1 MRDTILYDSAL
12 RLFGDHVSPQVLAA
26 AEAGEW
32 PAALWRAV
40 DEAGYLDVLA
50 EGPQGMVEAVAILRA
65 AGHRAAPI
73 PLPETMLA
81 RWLYAVS
88 RVEPPAGPLSIALA
102 EPGEPGQYTPVPWGG
117 VAEAVAVISGS
128 SFALMARDRLRFAP
142 RISLAG
148 ESRDVLAAVENAIT
162 PTLPS
167 PAIPGSSPER
177 GGSEKGHIPL
187 PNTISA
193 DYARGVGALMRAAQM
208 AGAMEAALGL
218 ATTYANDRVQFGR
231 PIGKFQAIQQQ
242 LALLAEEA
250 AASLVAI
257 ESAAICF
264 AEGRQSAEFALAA
277 AKIRAG
283 EAAGAVAEI
292 AHQVHGA
299 IGFTEEHSLHYL
311 TRRLWSWRDEFG
323 DEAYWAALLGR
334 RIAASGGAGLWPLI
348 TTP

>member
-12 RLFGDHVSPQVLAA
+12 RLFGDHVTPRVLEA

-32 PAALWRAV
+32 PQALWRV
-40 DEAGYLDVLA
+40 IDETGYMDVLA
-50 EGPQGMVEAVAILRA
+50 DGTGGMVEAVAILRA
-65 AGHRAAPI
+65 AGHHAAPI

-81 RWLYAVS
+81 RWLCAAS
-88 RVEPPAGPLSIALA
+88 GIEAPTGPLSIALT
-102 EPGEPGQYTPVPWGG
+102 EPGDPARYASAPWGRA
-117 VAEAVAVISGS
+117 AEAVVLVSDS
-128 SFALMARDRLRFAP
+128 SLCLAGRDRLRFQSGT
-142 RISLAG
+142 SLAG
-148 ESRDVLAAVENAIT
+148 EPRDLLIAIDE
-162 PTLPS
+162 
-167 PAIPGSSPER
+167 ER
-177 GGSEKGHIPL
+177 SAPL
-187 PNTISA
+187 PNAVSA
-193 DYARGVGALMRAAQM
+193 DLVRGVGALLRAAQM

-250 AASLVAI
+250 AAALVAV
-257 ESAAICF
+257 ESAAISV
-264 AEGRQSAEFALAA
+264 AEGRSSAEFALSA

-283 EAAGAVAEI
+283 EAAGVVAEI

-323 DEAYWAALLGR
+323 DESYWATLLGH
-334 RIAASGGAGLWPLI
+334 RIASAGGAGLWPLI

>member
-1 MRDTILYDSAL
+1 MLDTILYDSAL
-12 RLFGDHVSPQVLAA
+12 RLFGDHVTPRVLEA

-32 PAALWRAV
+32 PAPLWRDV

-50 EGPQGMVEAVAILRA
+50 AGLGGMVEAVAILRA
-65 AGHRAAPI
+65 AGHHAAPI

-81 RWLYAVS
+81 RWLCAAS
-88 RVEPPAGPLSIALA
+88 GIEPPAGPLSVALA
-102 EPGEPGQYTPVPWGG
+102 EPDDPARHAPVPWGG
-117 VAEAVAVISGS
+117 VAEAIAVVSGA
-128 SFALMARDRLRFAP
+128 SFVLVHRKQLHFEAGA
-142 RISLAG
+142 SLAG
-148 ESRDVLAAVENAIT
+148 ESRDMLVAIEDAIA

-167 PAIPGSSPER
+167 PAS
-177 GGSEKGHIPL
+177 GGGLGTRHIPL
-187 PNTISA
+187 PNAVSA
-193 DYARGVGALMRAAQM
+193 APVRGVGALLRAAQM
-208 AGAMEAALGL
+208 AGAMEAALDL

-231 PIGKFQAIQQQ
+231 PIGKFQALQQQ

-250 AASLVAI
+250 AAALVAV
-257 ESAAICF
+257 ESAAVSV
-264 AEGRQSAEFALAA
+264 AEGRPSAEFAVPA

-283 EAAGAVAEI
+283 EAAGTVAEI

-299 IGFTEEHSLHYL
+299 IGFTEDQSRHYL

-348 TTP
+348 TMR

>member
-12 RLFGDHVSPQVLAA
+12 RLFGDHVSPHVLKA

-32 PAALWRAV
+32 PAALWQAI
-40 DEAGYLDVLA
+40 DDAGYLDVLA
-50 EGPQGMVEAVAILRA
+50 EGPGGMVEAVAILRA
-65 AGHRAAPI
+65 AGHHAAPI

-81 RWLYAVS
+81 RFLCAAS
-88 RVEPPAGPLSIALA
+88 GIDAPAGPLSVALA
-102 EPGEPGQYTPVPWGG
+102 EADDPAQYAPVPWGAAAEG
-117 VAEAVAVISGS
+117 VAFVSGS
-128 SFALMARDRLRFAP
+128 SLRLAGRNHARFEPGA
-142 RISLAG
+142 SLAG
-148 ESRDVLAAVENAIT
+148 EPRDVLTAIDDAR
-162 PTLPS
+162 S
-167 PAIPGSSPER
+167 A
-177 GGSEKGHIPL
+177 PL
-187 PNTISA
+187 PNTVSA
-193 DYARGVGALMRAAQM
+193 DLLRGIGALLRAAQM

-218 ATTYANDRVQFGR
+218 ATGYANDRVQFGR

-250 AASLVAI
+250 AAALVAV
-257 ESAAICF
+257 ESAAISV
-264 AEGRQSAEFALAA
+264 AEGRSSAEFALPA

-334 RIAASGGAGLWPLI
+334 RIAAVGSAGLWPLI
-348 TTP
+348 TAP

>member
-12 RLFGDHVSPQVLAA
+12 RLFGDHVTPRLLEA

-32 PAALWRAV
+32 PAALWRTV
-40 DEAGYLDVLA
+40 DDAGYLDVLA
-50 EGPQGMVEAVAILRA
+50 DGTGGMVEAVAILRA
-65 AGHRAAPI
+65 AGHHAAPI

-81 RWLYAVS
+81 RWLCAAS
-88 RVEPPAGPLSIALA
+88 GIEMPAGPLSIALA
-102 EPGEPGQYTPVPWGG
+102 EPGEAERYPSVPWGRAADAVAIVSG
-117 VAEAVAVISGS
+117 QNLRVAERGR
-128 SFALMARDRLRFAP
+128 MRFVP
-142 RISLAG
+142 GTSLAD
-148 ESRDVLAAVENAIT
+148 EPQDLPTTVEGRSA
-162 PTLPS
+162 
-167 PAIPGSSPER
+167 
-177 GGSEKGHIPL
+177 PL
-187 PNTISA
+187 PNALSA
-193 DYARGVGALMRAAQM
+193 DLVRGVGALMRAAQM

-250 AASLVAI
+250 AAALVAV
-257 ESAAICF
+257 ESAAISL

-283 EAAGAVAEI
+283 EAAGTVAEI

-299 IGFTEEHSLHYL
+299 IGFTEEHFLHNL

-323 DEAYWAALLGR
+323 DESYWAGLLGR
-334 RIAASGGAGLWPLI
+334 RIAAAGGAGLWKLI
-348 TTP
+348 AQP